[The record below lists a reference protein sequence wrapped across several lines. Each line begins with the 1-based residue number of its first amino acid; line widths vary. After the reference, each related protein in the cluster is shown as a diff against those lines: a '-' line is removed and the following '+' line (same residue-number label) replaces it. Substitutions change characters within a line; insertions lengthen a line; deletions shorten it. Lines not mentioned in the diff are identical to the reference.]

1 MANTTNALAKPAC
14 DLSGAGDNIMR
25 IVLRVTKALDDSGQK
40 EAGSVFWD
48 AALRL
53 KRADLVIELAR
64 AYVEV
69 RT

>member
-1 MANTTNALAKPAC
+1 MASTLNATAKPAC
-14 DLSGAGDNIMR
+14 DLAGTDGDITK

-40 EAGSVFWD
+40 DAGSAFW
-48 AALRL
+48 AAAMRM

-69 RT
+69 T